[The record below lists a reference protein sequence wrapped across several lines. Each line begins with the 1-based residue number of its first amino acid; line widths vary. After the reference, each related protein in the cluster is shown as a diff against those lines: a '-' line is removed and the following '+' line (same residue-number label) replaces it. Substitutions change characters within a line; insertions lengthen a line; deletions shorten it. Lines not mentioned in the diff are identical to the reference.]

1 MPKKVKHLSSKK
13 KKNIQRSS
21 SLDFKRRRK
30 RKQNNGLFHKK
41 NSNLIEGE
49 IKKLQFLGSGRQR
62 SCLCLRYVIVIKNYL
77 EIVEHP
83 QIPSCN
89 YISL

>member
-49 IKKLQFLGSGRQR
+49 IKKLQFQR

-89 YISL
+89 NISL